1 MSRQNAWT
9 LPCSVAHPLPSSLLR
24 GFATLVSSVIIFTSR
39 VALLTPFSALQMGE
53 VIALHEIEP
62 SWNVHAS
69 FLKYHRTSA
78 LELDALRSSHPVQ
91 MICEDV
97 SEDAVT
103 QSLYV
108 LTLLQPMTRWLTSH
122 RLFSDAISYEKGSA
136 VLKMLSQ
143 VIGEDAFICGT

>member
-1 MSRQNAWT
+1 M
-9 LPCSVAHPLPSSLLR
+9 
-24 GFATLVSSVIIFTSR
+24 
-39 VALLTPFSALQMGE
+39 LTPLSTLQMGE

-69 FLKYHRTSA
+69 FLKYHRSSA

-91 MICEDV
+91 AVCEDD

-108 LTLLQPMTRWLTSH
+108 VVLL
-122 RLFSDAISYEKGSA
+122 
-136 VLKMLSQ
+136 
-143 VIGEDAFICGT
+143 